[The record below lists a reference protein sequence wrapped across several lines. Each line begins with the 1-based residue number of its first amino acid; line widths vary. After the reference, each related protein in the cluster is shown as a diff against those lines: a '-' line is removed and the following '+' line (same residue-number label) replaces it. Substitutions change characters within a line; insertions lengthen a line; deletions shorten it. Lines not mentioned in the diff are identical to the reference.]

1 MGNWWSMI
9 KYDKAIQRP
18 KSNQVLPFSRFL
30 NLVSH
35 SHQSVVTHQHKFWNG
50 KLGSSSIA
58 RCPGASSRFRG
69 PPETWGA
76 NCQRNGFSSVHSSFH
91 ISIYIYIFI
100 YLFKSIFSLSDS
112 ILYGPVEAQKIVA
125 PSRSALLLLMVSELA
140 IARNFT
146 ALQCHLSPT
155 ADVKFHAQLRK
166 SNCEQLRWIKR
177 DTKRIRCIIY
187 HISIDSIRYL
197 IERLGW
203 LSPRYG
209 IPDTSCTRL
218 SRASWHQNRQNVWH
232 SVAISE
238 KEILVMRFNKC

>member
-1 MGNWWSMI
+1 MI

-76 NCQRNGFSSVHSSFH
+76 NGMDFLLFIHHSILAS
-91 ISIYIYIFI
+91 IYIFI

-166 SNCEQLRWIKR
+166 SNCEQLR
-177 DTKRIRCIIY
+177 
-187 HISIDSIRYL
+187 
-197 IERLGW
+197 
-203 LSPRYG
+203 
-209 IPDTSCTRL
+209 
-218 SRASWHQNRQNVWH
+218 
-232 SVAISE
+232 
-238 KEILVMRFNKC
+238 